1 MQLPLWRTIL
11 KKESNPILEISSF
24 LKETAIFQGMP
35 KRTLREV
42 ARLIHKRRYY
52 AGETI
57 FFQGQAGTGVYL
69 LLSGKVEI
77 TSQRE
82 GISLRLATLE
92 KGAFFGELALFQDE
106 PRSATA
112 VALEDCVLLG
122 FFQPEL
128 KILLETKP
136 RIGNDIVIRLAQI
149 LADRLRKTNDTLE
162 AAYFKSKL
170 EKKMRAH
177 G

>member
-1 MQLPLWRTIL
+1 M
-11 KKESNPILEISSF
+11 S
-24 LKETAIFQGMP
+24 

-42 ARLIHKRRYY
+42 ARLIHKRKYY

-69 LLSGKVEI
+69 IYSGKVEI
-77 TSQRE
+77 SAARE
-82 GISLRLATLE
+82 GIALKLATLE

-112 VALEDCVLLG
+112 IAVEDCVLLG

-128 KILLETKP
+128 KNLVETKP
-136 RIGNDIVIRLAQI
+136 KIGNEIVMNFSKI
-149 LADRLRKTNDTLE
+149 LAERLRNTNDTLE
-162 AAYFKSKL
+162 LAYFRSTL
-170 EKKMRAH
+170 AKKKKVHA
-177 G
+177 